1 MRTLAIACNTFRE
14 ARRDRA
20 QWVFLLYAAIVV
32 GAGTALTPLAM
43 GEGYRVT
50 RDLGL
55 AAMSLVG
62 MMLIVM
68 VGSGM
73 VQKEIDRATIL
84 TVLAKP
90 LRRGEFLFGKY
101 LGLLAM
107 VALVFVCMTALLALV
122 LFGREG
128 RVEAAVLWAAA
139 FTFGEFVVLTAIVVA
154 FSTFVSPVLSGVF
167 TVSVFIMGHFSGD
180 LLRFAGKLEGS
191 LLAWVA
197 RAAYLMLPHMEV
209 FNLRGEA
216 AGGILPGADTVLA
229 SGAYGLLYALS
240 VVLIASAIFSVREF
254 R

>member
-1 MRTLAIACNTFRE
+1 MRTLAIAQNTFRE

-32 GAGTALTPLAM
+32 GGGTALTPLAM

-55 AAMSLVG
+55 AAMSLIG

-90 LRRGEFLFGKY
+90 LRRGEFVIGKY

-128 RVEAAVLWAAA
+128 RVDPAVLWAAA
-139 FTFGEFVVLTAIVVA
+139 FTFGEFIILTAIVVA
-154 FSTFVSPVLSGVF
+154 FSTFVSPILSGVF
-167 TVSVFIMGHFSGD
+167 TVSVFIMGHFSAD
-180 LLRFAGKLEGS
+180 LLRFAGRVEGT

-197 RAAYLMLPHMEV
+197 RGAYMVLPHMEV
-209 FNLRGEA
+209 FNLRAEA
-216 AGGILPGADTVLA
+216 ASGLLPPRDMILG
-229 SGAYGLLYALS
+229 SSAYGLLYAVS
-240 VVLIASAIFSVREF
+240 VVLVASAIFSVREF

>member
-1 MRTLAIACNTFRE
+1 MRTLAIARNTFRE

-20 QWVFLLYAAIVV
+20 QWVFLLYAVIVV
-32 GAGTALTPLAM
+32 GGGTALTPLAM

-73 VQKEIDRATIL
+73 VQKEIERATVL

-90 LRRGEFLFGKY
+90 LRRGEFLIGKY

-107 VALVFVCMTALLALV
+107 VALVFACMTALLALV

-128 RVEAAVLWAAA
+128 RIDPAVLWAAG
-139 FTFGEFVVLTAIVVA
+139 FTFGEFIVLTAVVVA

-167 TVSVFIMGHFSGD
+167 TVAVFIMGHFSGD
-180 LLRFAGKLEGS
+180 LLRFAGKAEGT
-191 LLAWVA
+191 LLAWTA
-197 RAAYLMLPHMEV
+197 RAAYLALPHMEV

-216 AGGILPGADTVLA
+216 AGGILPAHDVVLA
-229 SGAYGLLYALS
+229 SGAYGLLYAIS
-240 VVLIASAIFSVREF
+240 VVLIGSAVFSVREF

>member
-1 MRTLAIACNTFRE
+1 MRALAIARNTFRE

-32 GAGTALTPLAM
+32 GGGTALTPLAM

-90 LRRGEFLFGKY
+90 LRRGEFLIGKY

-122 LFGREG
+122 LLGHEG
-128 RVEAAVLWAAA
+128 RVDPAVLWAAL
-139 FTFGEFVVLTAIVVA
+139 FTFGEFIVLTAVVVV
-154 FSTFVSPVLSGVF
+154 FSTFVSPILSGVF
-167 TVSVFIMGHFSGD
+167 TVAVFIMGHFSGD
-180 LLRFAGKLEGS
+180 LLRFASTVEGTF
-191 LLAWVA
+191 LAWIA
-197 RAAYLMLPHMEV
+197 RAAYMVLPHMEV

-216 AGGILPGADTVLA
+216 AGGILPAPDVVLA
-229 SGAYGLLYALS
+229 SGAYGLLYAVS
-240 VVLIASAIFSVREF
+240 VVLIGAAIFSVREF

>member
-1 MRTLAIACNTFRE
+1 MRTLAIAHNTFRE

-32 GAGTALTPLAM
+32 GGGIALSPLAM

-55 AAMSLVG
+55 AAMSLIG

-90 LRRGEFLFGKY
+90 LRRGEFLIGKY

-107 VALVFVCMTALLALV
+107 VGLVFLGMTALLALV
-122 LFGREG
+122 LFMREG
-128 RVEAAVLWAAA
+128 RIDPAVLWAAG
-139 FTFGEFVVLTAIVVA
+139 FTFGEFVVLTAVVVA
-154 FSTFVSPVLSGVF
+154 FSTFVSPILSGVF
-167 TVSVFIMGHFSGD
+167 TVAVFVMGHFSGD
-180 LLRFAGKLEGS
+180 LLRFASKVEGT

-197 RAAYLMLPHMEV
+197 RAAYMTLPHMEV

-216 AGGILPGADTVLA
+216 AGSILPAPDMVLA